1 LTCRGHNGRP
11 SRGHHNKVI
20 SVSGLTRGVTYRV
33 FGMSLVL
40 LLLLLLLVLL
50 LLLLLLQPLVLPWL
64 LDGIGEAI
72 HMV

>member
-1 LTCRGHNGRP
+1 
-11 SRGHHNKVI
+11 
-20 SVSGLTRGVTYRV
+20 
-33 FGMSLVL
+33 MSLVL